1 MTTEKKENPERQD
14 IQRPP
19 LRARDVIREQLRRQ
33 WQRQLL
39 GHLTSGDM
47 RYADRDH

>member
-1 MTTEKKENPERQD
+1 MTTEKKESPERQD

-19 LRARDVIREQLRRQ
+19 LRAKDVIPEQLRRL

-39 GHLTSGDM
+39 GHLISGNVH
-47 RYADRDH
+47 YADRNH